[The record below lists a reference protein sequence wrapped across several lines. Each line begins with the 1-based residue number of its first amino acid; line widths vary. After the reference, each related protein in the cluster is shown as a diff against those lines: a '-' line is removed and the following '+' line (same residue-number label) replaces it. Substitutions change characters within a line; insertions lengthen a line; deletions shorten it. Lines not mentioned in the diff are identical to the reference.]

1 MEIYDAKSKIELRTY
16 EALKKVID
24 PEFGLNIID
33 LGLVYNI
40 DFTDNNEIS
49 IIMTLT
55 TEGCPMRDIILSDIS
70 TVMDAELPEFKH
82 HVHLTWTPKWSSNF
96 IKPNGRAALGLI

>member
-1 MEIYDAKSKIELRTY
+1 MEIYDVGSKIELRTF

-24 PEFGLNIID
+24 PEFGVNIID

-40 DFTDNNEIS
+40 YYIDNKEVS

-55 TEGCPMRDIILSDIS
+55 TEGCPLRDIILADIS
-70 TVMDAELPEFKH
+70 AIMNSELPDIKH
-82 HVHLTWTPKWSSNF
+82 CVYLIWEPKWSSDF
-96 IKPNGRAALGLI
+96 ISPNGKIALGLV

>member
-1 MEIYDAKSKIELRTY
+1 MEIYDTESKIELRTY

-33 LGLVYNI
+33 MGLVYNI
-40 DFTDNNEIS
+40 DFTDNKEIS

-55 TEGCPMRDIILSDIS
+55 TEGCPMRDIIMEDITS
-70 TVMDAELPEFKH
+70 VMDSELPEYKH
-82 HVHLTWTPKWSSNF
+82 CVYLIWTPKWTSEF
-96 IKPNGRAALGLI
+96 IKPAGREVLGLN